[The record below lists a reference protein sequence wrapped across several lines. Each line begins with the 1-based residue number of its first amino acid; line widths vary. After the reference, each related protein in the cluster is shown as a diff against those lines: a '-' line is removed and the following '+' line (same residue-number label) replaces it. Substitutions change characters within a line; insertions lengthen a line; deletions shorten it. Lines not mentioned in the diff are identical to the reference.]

1 LKDDE
6 LKIIGRH
13 PFLEVTTIRE
23 MVKMLYLHN
32 QIHYRD
38 LKKVLK

>member
-1 LKDDE
+1 LQESDLE
-6 LKIIGRH
+6 LQGRH
-13 PFLEVTTIRE
+13 PFLGMTSIRE

>member
-1 LKDDE
+1 
-6 LKIIGRH
+6 
-13 PFLEVTTIRE
+13 VTTIRE
-23 MVKMLYLHN
+23 MVKMLYIHN